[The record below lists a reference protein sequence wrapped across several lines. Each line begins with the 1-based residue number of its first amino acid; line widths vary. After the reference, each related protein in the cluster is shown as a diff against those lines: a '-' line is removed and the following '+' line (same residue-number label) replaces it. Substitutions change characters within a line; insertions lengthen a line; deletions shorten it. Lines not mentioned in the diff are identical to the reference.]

1 MTSAPSYIAEFKWML
16 MLVVIVKLRLSYWP
30 RSHTWLV
37 TEFSW
42 LSDQCPL
49 IRKSGRC
56 IKPWIVNAFQFSPE
70 LSWKLCN
77 GLCFGATFLLI
88 FTVRTTVNMQQVT
101 ANNFFLCSLDV
112 YLSPSTAAWCW
123 APQIPE
129 LRGHTQAWEPWFQQ
143 KSRPCGH
150 TFWTLKRP
158 FWYLMKSACEQGQ
171 LMFSESSRFKEIEL
185 LENHNWTQLT
195 WWNKSVGLSCP
206 LLRDW
211 FTTLTAFS
219 ASSRSS
225 PINFVLHPL
234 RKSCCLLSSCPVRPQ
249 LSICV
254 VRGLC
259 HLPAVHQSA
268 CHPYASWK
276 HFWALQ
282 KLNVF
287 LSHLKGYTL
296 LKWALLQNP
305 GLSTL
310 FYCDFALC

>member
-1 MTSAPSYIAEFKWML
+1 MTSAPGYIAEFKWML

-112 YLSPSTAAWCW
+112 YLSPSAAAWCR
-123 APQIPE
+123 ASQIPE

-171 LMFSESSRFKEIEL
+171 LMFSESSRFKETEL
-185 LENHNWTQLT
+185 LENHNRTQLT

-225 PINFVLHPL
+225 PVNFVVAQLLPCAFAAQHLCCPRPL
-234 RKSCCLLSSCPVRPQ
+234 PPSCSSPIPIPSLRLLEAFPGPPKAECIPQPFERLQLAELTAITKSWSIYFVLLWFC
-249 LSICV
+249 
-254 VRGLC
+254 
-259 HLPAVHQSA
+259 
-268 CHPYASWK
+268 
-276 HFWALQ
+276 
-282 KLNVF
+282 
-287 LSHLKGYTL
+287 TL
-296 LKWALLQNP
+296 LTNLNKND
-305 GLSTL
+305 S
-310 FYCDFALC
+310 